1 VLKLYLKSF
10 IKDVKRIKVEIAP
23 GVETEFVD
31 RDRALARV
39 VEWAERG
46 TRFPVVIFGPE
57 GCGKTAFLRQAA
69 SGLRELGYDVFYLH
83 PLDKVFAAYVDD
95 ADVKTLFAELV
106 RKTLE
111 DERWGRLAL
120 AVFDLARAILKR
132 RRRKIAIVAD
142 DVFQA
147 IGLDKAAA
155 YVKGLLNM
163 IEHPVYRYE
172 NIVVLVATSE
182 GVSKREIGRHFWA
195 VLRPMWNMPKEGFQ
209 QLYDK
214 MPEPKPP
221 FEDVWR
227 WTGGNPRMLGRLYTS
242 GWAVGRVA
250 EDVIREKGLTAEFVR
265 RWRRWLEEAVED
277 PEVLWA
283 GGAPEGLAREL
294 EARNLIVYNM
304 YDRDPYFWIDAPP
317 PERDPELGIGKNVA
331 WQTPIHREAVRRALK
346 EGS

>member
-1 VLKLYLKSF
+1 MQLL
-10 IKDVKRIKVEIAP
+10 KDVKRIAVEIAP

-31 RDRALARV
+31 RDRALAQV
-39 VEWAERG
+39 AEWAERG

-83 PLDKVFAAYVDD
+83 PLDKVFAAEVDD
-95 ADVKTLFAELV
+95 ADVKSLFVDLV

-111 DERWGRLAL
+111 DERWGRMAL
-120 AVFDLARAILKR
+120 AVFDLTREILKK
-132 RRRKIAIVAD
+132 RRRKIAVIAD

-163 IEHPVYRYE
+163 IEHPVYSYE

-182 GVSKREIGRHFWA
+182 GVSRREIGRHFWA
-195 VLRPMWNMPKEGFQ
+195 ELRPMWNMPQEGFQ

-227 WTGGNPRMLGRLYTS
+227 WTGGNPRMLGRLYSS

-250 EDVIREKGLTAEFVR
+250 EDVIREKGLTAEFIR
-265 RWRRWLEEAVED
+265 RWGRWLEEAVED
-277 PEVLWA
+277 PETLWT
-283 GGAPEGLAREL
+283 GDVPEELVREL

-304 YDRDPYFWIDAPP
+304 YDRDPYFWIDQPP
-317 PERDPELGIGKNVA
+317 PKRDPELGIGKNVA

>member
-1 VLKLYLKSF
+1 MQSL
-10 IKDVKRIKVEIAP
+10 KDVKRIAVEIAP

-31 RDRALARV
+31 RDRALAQV
-39 VEWAERG
+39 AEWAERG
-46 TRFPVVIFGPE
+46 TRFPIVIFGPE

-83 PLDKVFAAYVDD
+83 PLDRVFAADVDD
-95 ADVKTLFAELV
+95 PDVKSLFADLV

-111 DERWGRLAL
+111 DEKWGRLAL
-120 AVFDLARAILKR
+120 AVFDLTREILKK
-132 RRRKIAIVAD
+132 RRRKIAIIAD

-155 YVKGLLNM
+155 YVKGLLNT
-163 IEHPVYRYE
+163 IEHPVNKYE
-172 NIVVLVATSE
+172 KIVVLVATSE
-182 GVSKREIGRHFWA
+182 GVSRREIGRHFWA
-195 VLRPMWNMPKEGFQ
+195 ELRPMWNMPREGFQ

-214 MPEPKPP
+214 IPEPKPP
-221 FEDVWR
+221 FEEAWR
-227 WTGGNPRMLGRLYTS
+227 WTGGNPRMLGRLYSS

-250 EDVIREKGLTAEFVR
+250 ENVIREKGLTAEFVR
-265 RWRRWLEEAVED
+265 RWGRWLEVAVED

-283 GGAPEGLAREL
+283 GGAPEELVREL

-304 YDRDPYFWIDAPP
+304 YDRDPYFWIDQPP
-317 PERDPELGIGKNVA
+317 PKRDPELGIGKNAA

>member
-1 VLKLYLKSF
+1 MQSF
-10 IKDVKRIKVEIAP
+10 KDVKRIAVEIAP

-31 RDRALARV
+31 RDRALAQV

-57 GCGKTAFLRQAA
+57 GCGKTAFLRQA
-69 SGLRELGYDVFYLH
+69 SVMLRDLGYDVFYLH
-83 PLDKVFAAYVDD
+83 PLDKVFAAEVDD
-95 ADVKTLFAELV
+95 ADVKSLFVDLV
-106 RKTLE
+106 RRTLE

-120 AVFDLARAILKR
+120 AVFDLTREILKK
-132 RRRKIAIVAD
+132 RRRKIAVIAD

-155 YVKGLLNM
+155 YVKGLLNT
-163 IEHPVYRYE
+163 IEHPMYRYE

-182 GVSKREIGRHFWA
+182 GVSRREIGRHFWA
-195 VLRPMWNMPKEGFQ
+195 ELRPMWNMPKEGFQ
-209 QLYDK
+209 QLYNK

-227 WTGGNPRMLGRLYTS
+227 WTGGNPRMLGRLYSS
-242 GWAVGRVA
+242 GWAVERVA

-265 RWRRWLEEAVED
+265 RWGRWLEEVVED

-283 GGAPEGLAREL
+283 GGAPEELAREL

-317 PERDPELGIGKNVA
+317 PKRDPELGIGKNVA